1 MNNDEIILVK
11 KKKYLEKNKRT
22 LAPSDIRKFT
32 NREIRDG

>member
-22 LAPSDIRKFT
+22 LVRYSKIHEP
-32 NREIRDG
+32 